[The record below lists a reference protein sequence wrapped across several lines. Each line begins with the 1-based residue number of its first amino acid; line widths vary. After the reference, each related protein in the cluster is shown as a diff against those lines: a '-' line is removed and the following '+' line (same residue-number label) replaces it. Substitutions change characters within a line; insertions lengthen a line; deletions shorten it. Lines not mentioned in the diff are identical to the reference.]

1 MCEPAKVPMQMNG
14 KTVLITGGNSGLGK
28 ATARELGRRGARVVI
43 TARDAGKGEQAER
56 ELRRETGAD
65 VTWMNLDLASLASVT
80 SFAEEFL
87 RCKPELHVLINN
99 AGVLLSQRQETV
111 DGMEMTWAVN
121 HVGHFLLTELLLP
134 CLRTHAP
141 ARIVVVSS
149 QAHYRSWGLS
159 FDDLYSVKNYQAYR
173 VYADTKLANLYFSR
187 ELARRLRGSGVMVNA
202 VHPGLVA
209 TGFAAEGDAR
219 GPLAWFYRYARPF
232 MRTPEQGAQTIL
244 YAATA
249 PELEG
254 VSGEYFSNSRRA
266 RPSRMAR
273 NDVAARKL
281 WALTAELIARCQQ
294 AG

>member
-1 MCEPAKVPMQMNG
+1 MQING
-14 KTVLITGGNSGLGK
+14 KTVLITGGNSGLGR
-28 ATARELGRRGARVVI
+28 ATARELARRGARVVI
-43 TARDAGKGEQAER
+43 TARDAGKGERATH
-56 ELRRETGAD
+56 ELRREANAEID
-65 VTWMNLDLASLASVT
+65 WMYLDLASLGSVT

-87 RCKPELHVLINN
+87 RKNQQLQLLINN
-99 AGVLLSQRQETV
+99 AGVLLSERQESV
-111 DGMEMTWAVN
+111 DGLEMTWAVN

-134 CLRTHAP
+134 CLRAHAP

-149 QAHYRSWGLS
+149 QAHYRSWGLR
-159 FDDLYSVKNYQAYR
+159 FDDLFSVKDYQAYR

-187 ELARRLRGSGVMVNA
+187 ELARRLRGSGVTVNA

-209 TGFAAEGDAR
+209 TGFAGEGDAR
-219 GPLAWFYRYARPF
+219 GPLAWFYRYARPL
-232 MRTPEQGAQTIL
+232 MRTPERGAQTIV

-254 VSGEYFSNSRRA
+254 VSGEYFGNSRRA

-273 NDVAARKL
+273 NEVAARKL
-281 WALTAELIARCQQ
+281 WAATAEVIAGFQQ